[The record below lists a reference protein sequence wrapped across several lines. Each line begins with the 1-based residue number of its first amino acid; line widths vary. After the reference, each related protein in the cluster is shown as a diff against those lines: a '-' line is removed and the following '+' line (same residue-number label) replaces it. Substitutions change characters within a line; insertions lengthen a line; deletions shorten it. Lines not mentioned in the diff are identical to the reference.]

1 MVKALVQVTAGNLLK
16 NDWTTPGTQSD
27 LALTSELAPA
37 PALAPEPGAAE
48 PWWQGRL
55 PGARPWGFAIA
66 STLTLLG
73 VSALITAPTLAE
85 ETAPADPVST
95 SAESLLR
102 PQAPPPEPVP
112 APTVVPSTPAPAAP
126 TPSPA
131 PAATPG
137 GNNSPVIDP
146 TDYGLGATPAT
157 ERPNLVFS
165 ERRSGCRLTVGEGGL
180 DRTCTTASSG
190 GNTGTAGV
198 GSEAQ
203 AAGGN
208 VRVGPVTVGT
218 DGVSVGNTTIISRE
232 ALNER
237 LRPLNVI
244 RRGIEEF
251 VFPLATPAPITSL
264 FGWRTHPIFGDRRF
278 HAGTDI
284 AAPTGTPVLAAKA
297 GTVFTADYLGGY
309 GLTVILRH
317 DDGSQETRYAHLSQ
331 LMVRPGEAVKQG
343 DVIGLVGSTGNS
355 TGPHL
360 HFELR
365 QLTAQGWVL
374 IDPNDL
380 LAYTKINLMETLN
393 RPLSALN
400 TLMGGDSEA
409 SDSIDWEA
417 LPYRP
422 AQPNAS

>member
-16 NDWTTPGTQSD
+16 NDWMTPRTQSD
-27 LALTSELAPA
+27 LALTSELAPEL
-37 PALAPEPGAAE
+37 LAGEPR
-48 PWWQGRL
+48 WQGRL
-55 PGARPWGFAIA
+55 MGVRPWGFAIA

-73 VSALITAPTLAE
+73 VSALMTAPTLAE
-85 ETAPADPVST
+85 EPAPADPVST

-102 PQAPPPEPVP
+102 PQAPSPESVP

-131 PAATPG
+131 PAAAPG

-165 ERRSGCRLTVGEGGL
+165 ERRSGCRLTVGQGGL
-180 DRTCTTASSG
+180 DRTCTTATSG
-190 GNTGTAGV
+190 GNTGAAGV

-208 VRVGPVTVGT
+208 VRVGPVIVGT

-251 VFPLATPAPITSL
+251 VFPLATPAPISSL

-297 GTVFTADYLGGY
+297 GTVSTADYLGGY

-331 LMVRPGEAVKQG
+331 LMVRPGESVQQG

-374 IDPNDL
+374 IDPNEL
-380 LAYTKINLMETLN
+380 LAYTQINLVETLN

-409 SDSIDWEA
+409 SDPIDWEA
-417 LPYRP
+417 IPYRP